1 VSAPAT
7 VVRRRVAIMQP
18 TYLPYLGYFELIAQ
32 SDLFVFLDDVQFER
46 RSWQSRNRILGP
58 AGELMLTVPVKKH
71 AQDTVLREIRVSE
84 DQPWRE
90 KHLATIRHVYAG
102 RPHLSEVIDLLEG
115 ALQVPARL
123 SNLNFAIIAS
133 AAARLGLTTP
143 MTMASAMNCGGRR
156 SQHLLN
162 ICRAA
167 GATEY
172 LSTTGSREYLETD
185 GVFAWARMPIRY
197 FAHEPKP
204 YPQARPEFTPYMAF
218 IDAVANLGWDGT
230 AALLDRG

>member
-1 VSAPAT
+1 MSTQPSPA
-7 VVRRRVAIMQP
+7 RHRVAIMQP

-46 RSWQSRNRILGP
+46 RSWQSRNRILSPG
-58 AGELMLTVPVKKH
+58 GEMLLTVPVKKH
-71 AQDTVLREIRVSE
+71 AQDTVLRDIRVSE

-90 KHLATIRHVYAG
+90 KHLASIRHAYAG

-123 SNLNFAIIAS
+123 SYLNFAIIAS
-133 AAARLGLTTP
+133 AAARMGLSTP
-143 MTMASAMNCGGRR
+143 MTMASALNCGGRR

-162 ICRAA
+162 ICRTV

-172 LSTTGSREYLETD
+172 LSTSGSREYLETD

-197 FAHEPKP
+197 FAHEPKL
-204 YPQARPEFTPYMAF
+204 YPQGRPGFTPYMAF
-218 IDAVANLGWDGT
+218 IDAVANLGWEGT
-230 AALLDRG
+230 AALLDRA